1 MIQGNGG
8 RQVTVDRIQLIEKLK
23 ANLVQH
29 KADYEEAVIGYK
41 IKLRADLENKL
52 THVKVASNE
61 EVLEIKPV
69 PFNPP
74 RSYAKEY
81 EDAITLLEWQVG
93 DTVILDQTAFKQFV
107 QNEWAWSSGFDV
119 LNTTYK
125 SFAASASLG
134 G

>member
-8 RQVTVDRIQLIEKLK
+8 RQVTVDRLQLIEKLK

-41 IKLRADLENKL
+41 IKIHSDLL
-52 THVKVASNE
+52 VKIQEVELASDAQA
-61 EVLEIKPV
+61 LDIKSV

-107 QNEWAWSSGFDV
+107 QNEWTWSAGFDV
-119 LNTTYK
+119 LATSYK
-125 SFAASASLG
+125 SFVGAAR
-134 G
+134 